1 MCQASLS
8 RGGDKRMDQKKN
20 NNWEIIMLRSSKSSV
35 TIRLGSVQAMGQ
47 RQKGGK
53 NAKAGKA

>member
-1 MCQASLS
+1 MWQASLS

-20 NNWEIIMLRSSKSSV
+20 KNWEIIMLRSSESSV
-35 TIRLGSVQAMGQ
+35 TIRLGSVQAMG
-47 RQKGGK
+47 RHQKGGK